1 MIKLLKS
8 NSPLNY
14 LLIFGI
20 MLVFWAFKFVF
31 MPSGVE
37 NYEVYGL
44 FQINFGHR
52 LIHQYLNT
60 FIGFVIYFLLALLL
74 VKANSDLQIVENT
87 YQSPGMVFAFLSG
100 AFINIQKYNNVL
112 ISCLL
117 VSISIAIILYSIK
130 KHIALDNAFNAGLIF
145 AIATIFY
152 PKTIVFL
159 PILIASM
166 FIVKPT
172 VAREVISLFLGIL
185 TPLILFFSYFWLF
198 GDIDSIILKT
208 KLSFTQD
215 FIYIRFSYYNKF
227 IFVPLIFICI
237 YAIIAKFTL
246 SVSQKLNTR
255 KFQTIILIY
264 SIYSLIVFLIPFM
277 PDETVV
283 FLYPSISLLLTLVLV
298 NSKAKILK
306 IISLIAFAGLIVSH
320 LFQIYFYLSIF

>member
-1 MIKLLKS
+1 
-8 NSPLNY
+8 
-14 LLIFGI
+14 

-52 LIHQYLNT
+52 LIYQYLNT

-74 VKANSDLQIVENT
+74 VKANSDLHIVENT

-100 AFINIQKYNNVL
+100 AFINIQEYNNVL

>member
-52 LIHQYLNT
+52 LIYQYLNT

-74 VKANSDLQIVENT
+74 VKANSDLQIVENS

-100 AFINIQKYNNVL
+100 AFINIQEYNNVL

-130 KHIALDNAFNAGLIF
+130 KHIALDNAFNAGLVF

-246 SVSQKLNTR
+246 NVSQKLNTR
-255 KFQTIILIY
+255 KFQTIVLIY
-264 SIYSLIVFLIPFM
+264 SIYSLVVFLVPFM

-298 NSKAKILK
+298 NSKARILK